1 MITAS
6 NPLLTVLSRRTP
18 ARRPVWLMRQAG
30 RMLPEYRALRER
42 ASFSELMGD
51 ADLATEVTLMPM
63 KRFDFDAAILFT
75 DLLVPIEAMD
85 IKVDYKPGPVLEWT
99 FGGPGDLARLDAFD
113 VARLE
118 VPLTTAKQV
127 RAELEDDKALLG
139 FVGAPFTLAAY
150 LVEGQGS
157 KTWNKLRGL
166 AWRDPECFAALMNK
180 LGDCALQFGLA
191 KARAGCDAI
200 QVFDSWAGVA
210 EPNMFR
216 KLVGPALDKLIA
228 GLLAEG
234 VPVIYFVNGAEQHLD
249 TMVATGASCLGLDW
263 RLDLAEANE
272 RLPESLPV
280 QGNLDPTV
288 LLGSHETIA
297 AEARRIMAAV
307 AGRPHIMNL
316 GHGLDPSTPID
327 AVECLLATIREFDA
341 STTDPSA
348 RS

>member
-1 MITAS
+1 MSTAP

-30 RMLPEYRALRER
+30 RMLPEYRRLRER

-85 IKVDYKPGPVLEWT
+85 IRVDYKPGPVLEWT
-99 FGGPGDLARLDAFD
+99 FSGLDDLGRLDEFDLARLD
-113 VARLE
+113 
-118 VPLTTAKQV
+118 VPLTTARQV
-127 RAELEDDKALLG
+127 RAELPEDKALLG

-166 AWRDPECFAALMNK
+166 AWRDPECFAALMDK
-180 LGDCALQFGLA
+180 LGDCALQFGIA
-191 KARAGCDAI
+191 KARAGCDAV

-210 EPNMFR
+210 EPNMFQR
-216 KLVGPALDKLIA
+216 LVAPALDKLIA
-228 GLLAEG
+228 GLKAQG
-234 VPVIYFVNGAEQHLD
+234 IPVIYFVNGAEQHLD

-263 RLDLAEANE
+263 RLDLGKAHE
-272 RLPESLPV
+272 RLPEELPV

-288 LLGSHETIA
+288 LLGSHETIV
-297 AEARRIMAAV
+297 AEARRIMTAV
-307 AGRPHIMNL
+307 GSRPHIFNL

-327 AVECLLATIREFDA
+327 SVECLLATVREFDTGT
-341 STTDPSA
+341 SHGTA